1 MKQITDFKC
10 VFLDDF
16 PNRLAHSF
24 FLIEATVL
32 MAFFKRVTL
41 KSNLPG
47 QADLQARDQ
56 MRLRFPGL
64 RGLTR
69 RSAPHF
75 VGDGGRLTEEKWRP
89 KFPGLHG
96 AG

>member
-1 MKQITDFKC
+1 M
-10 VFLDDF
+10 FLDDF
-16 PNRLAHSF
+16 SNRLAHSF

-64 RGLTR
+64 RGLPHP
-69 RSAPHF
+69 SAPTSPTPHF
-75 VGDGGRLTEEKWRP
+75 VGVGGRLTEEKWHP
-89 KFPGLHG
+89 KVPGLHG